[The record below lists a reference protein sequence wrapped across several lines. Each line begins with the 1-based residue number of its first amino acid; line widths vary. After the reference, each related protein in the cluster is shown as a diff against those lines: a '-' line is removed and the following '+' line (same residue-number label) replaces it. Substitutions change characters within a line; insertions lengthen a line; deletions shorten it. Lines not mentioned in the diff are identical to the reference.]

1 MSDKELWSTIKTKL
15 AADQTVNQ
23 EIYNTYLANARFV
36 AAPQNAFFLVIQ
48 STFGVRLVEPLLKQ
62 ISTLIKEETQVT
74 PNLKALSTD
83 RWEKEEAN
91 LLKVTISEVQTKK
104 TSLASK
110 NYEFSFKHFVSG
122 PSNFQAFKAAQ
133 ATVQSPGKWNP
144 LFIYGP
150 SGLGKTHLLNAI
162 AYEFR
167 SLYPH
172 LKVLYISSDDF
183 ARQVVG
189 NLQKGHFEIEQF
201 KSEINAYDIL
211 LIDDVQFL
219 AKKDKTNEVLFTVFN
234 HFAENGKQ
242 LIFSSDKLPDQLN
255 GFDMRL
261 ITRFNQ
267 GLAIPI
273 QSLDFNTAKAITKI
287 EFARQDLTNRVK
299 DEVIEYIAQFFAN
312 DVRKIKGSVTKINFW
327 IMTNALEGPLDL
339 RMLQDLFKDMPT
351 SNLGEL
357 NTKRIKE
364 VVADKYGIA
373 VKLLDG
379 KARVSNVATAR
390 HVSMYL
396 TKEILGHSLS
406 QIGAEFGGRD
416 HTTVMSGIKK
426 IKKNMEASAEFRK
439 NVEAIRNKIVS

>member
-1 MSDKELWSTIKTKL
+1 MSDNELWSTIKTKL
-15 AADQTVNQ
+15 AADQTINQ
-23 EIYNTYLANARFV
+23 EIYNTYLANAQFV
-36 AAPQNAFFLVIQ
+36 IASQDAFFLVIK
-48 STFGVRLVEPLLKQ
+48 SGFGVRLVEPLLHQ
-62 ISTLIKEETQVT
+62 ISILIKEETKIA
-74 PNLKALSTD
+74 PILKAMTL
-83 RWEKEEAN
+83 ENFK
-91 LLKVTISEVQTKK
+91 KQEVNFKQKPVK
-104 TSLASK
+104 LAPKITPLVK
-110 NYEFSFKHFVSG
+110 NYEYSFARFITG

-133 ATVQSPGKWNP
+133 ATVQNPGKWNP

-162 AYEFR
+162 KHEF
-167 SLYPH
+167 SAHYPA

-189 NLQKGHFEIEQF
+189 SLQKGHFEIEQF
-201 KSEINAYDIL
+201 KTQIETHDIL

-219 AKKDKTNEVLFTVFN
+219 AKKEKTNEVLFTIFN
-234 HFAENGKQ
+234 HFLENGKQ

-255 GFDMRL
+255 GFDVRL
-261 ITRFNQ
+261 ITRFNL

-273 QSLDFNTAKAITKI
+273 QSLDFNTAKAITEI
-287 EFARQDLTNRVK
+287 EFANQNLTDKVTK
-299 DEVIEYIAQFFAN
+299 EVIDYIAQYFAN

-327 IMTNALEGPLDL
+327 ILTNDIDGPLEL
-339 RMLQDLFKDMPT
+339 RMLQDLFKDLPT

-364 VVADKYGIA
+364 VVADKYGLS

-379 KARVSNVATAR
+379 KARVSQVTTAR
-390 HVSMYL
+390 HVAMYL
-396 TKEILGHSLS
+396 TKDILGHSLS

-426 IKKNMEASAEFRK
+426 IKKKIEISGEFRK
-439 NVEAIRNKIVS
+439 HVDVIRNKILS